1 MKNKAM
7 KLLLSLLAAGALC
20 MASCTDEEFV
30 REAGSL
36 PGEDAL
42 QGLTAELLRLNMI
55 DPNLRL
61 LDKDVE
67 DCLRCRLSGP
77 ADKEMTLSLAV
88 DQELADAYNAEHE
101 TDYPLFPGEKLTLL
115 TQSSIAR
122 GERQAD
128 VRILF
133 EREGVEAGTYL
144 LPVAGQ
150 IDDQAVRQDPAAMSV
165 CYVVQ
170 VYEPKPR
177 TELDEYPFITVG
189 YINTT
194 QMNPL
199 YADDFFYVTEVNM
212 GPPMQRTNK
221 TWLDLV
227 PLRESALTLDAA
239 GRVSLELGPD
249 LQYVFHNREH
259 YIVPIQRGGRKV
271 LICIN
276 GCLRNLDDAQI
287 AEAAYRIKKAVSEFQ
302 IDGVNFFDMG
312 DSYDKP
318 GAPAI
323 IPSSYAKLIKTT
335 KETLGDKLVTVTCD
349 AASTGELA
357 IAQQGIEAGQYI
369 DFAWSGIFDKAVD
382 AYAEDAELKPIA
394 GLDRAKY
401 GGVMLQAHT
410 TSWNAQYGTQLT
422 AEVKDFYLNQSE
434 SANVFAFWDMPTN
447 QQGIESGP
455 MAAFS
460 MLTGAMRDV
469 PKKLMYTVQNRGWG
483 GNYGA
488 FTKDW

>member
-7 KLLLSLLAAGALC
+7 KLLLGLFAAGALC

-30 REAGSL
+30 REAGGL

-115 TQSSIAR
+115 AQSSIAR

-128 VRILF
+128 VHIFF

-144 LPVAGQ
+144 LPVTGQ

-170 VYEPKPR
+170 VFEDREP
-177 TELDEYPFITVG
+177 TELDQWPFLTVG

-194 QMNPL
+194 EMNPL
-199 YADDFFYVTEVNM
+199 YADGFFYIQEVNM
-212 GPPMQRTNK
+212 GPPMVRTDK

-227 PLRESALTLDAA
+227 PLREAAVTLDDA
-239 GRVSLELGPD
+239 GCVSLELGPD

-323 IPSSYAKLIKTT
+323 IPSSYAKLIKAT
-335 KETLGDKLVTVTCD
+335 KDALGDKLVTIACD
-349 AASTGELA
+349 AASTEELSVPHE
-357 IAQQGIEAGQYI
+357 GIQAGRYI
-369 DFAWSGIFDKAVD
+369 DYAWSGIFDKPVD
-382 AYAEDAELKPIA
+382 PYAPDAELKPIA

-401 GGVMLQAHT
+401 GGVMLQTHT
-410 TSWNAQYGTQLT
+410 TSWNAQYETQLS
-422 AEVKDFYLNQSE
+422 AEIKDFCTNCAE
-434 SANVFAFWDMPTN
+434 SSNVFAFWDMPSN
-447 QQGIESGP
+447 LQGIETGP
-455 MAAFS
+455 MSAFQRVTKVYTNPAAKY
-460 MLTGAMRDV
+460 MLVVRN
-469 PKKLMYTVQNRGWG
+469 KGWQG
-483 GNYGA
+483 SYGTY
-488 FTKDW
+488 TKDW